1 MSATARTWLFVPGD
15 APGRFEKA
23 VSSAADAVILDLEDA
38 VRTDAKGAARESVAA
53 WLADGGRAWVRVNAA
68 GTPWHEDD
76 VARLA
81 GLPGAVGLVVP
92 KAECPAQLTGVAERL
107 GEDQRLLALVETA
120 LGIHRALEIAE
131 TPAVDRLAF
140 GSIDF
145 ALDVSAEHVDEA
157 LLLARSTLVLAS
169 RVAGLPA
176 PVDGVTASVRDT
188 DLVATEAL
196 RSRALGFGGKLCI
209 HPAQLAA
216 AAAAFT
222 PTDEQ
227 RTWARGVIEAA
238 AHADGGVVAGTD
250 GQMIDKPVIDRA
262 HAILQT

>member
-1 MSATARTWLFVPGD
+1 MGVTARTWLFVPGN
-15 APGRFEKA
+15 APGRFDKA
-23 VSSAADAVILDLEDA
+23 VSSGADAVILDLEDA
-38 VRTDAKGAARESVAA
+38 VGIDAKDAARESVEA
-53 WLADGGRAWVRVNAA
+53 WLAGGGHAWVRVNAA

-76 VARLA
+76 VAKLA
-81 GLPGAVGLVVP
+81 GLPGVIGLVVP
-92 KAECPAQLTGVAERL
+92 KAECPAHLTGLAERL
-107 GEDQRLLALVETA
+107 GAGQSLVALVESA

-131 TPAVDRLAF
+131 TRAVDRLAF
-140 GSIDF
+140 GSLDF
-145 ALDVSAEHVDEA
+145 ALDVSAEHVDDA

-176 PVDGVTASVRDT
+176 PVDGVTSSVRDT
-188 DLVATEAL
+188 DLVAAEAL
-196 RSRALGFGGKLCI
+196 RSRVLGFGGKLCI

-227 RTWARGVIEAA
+227 RTWARSVIEAA
-238 AHADGGVVAGTD
+238 ARADRGVVAGPD

-262 HAILQT
+262 HTLLQT